1 MEKVYLSKDGYD
13 KMMADLEFLKTS
25 KRREIAKQLD
35 LARSFGD
42 LRENAEYEAAK
53 QALALNEIRIREL
66 EEKIS
71 RAEIIKPESV
81 QTDKVFLGSK
91 VTLWDMTYEEE
102 VVFELTGS
110 DEADP
115 AEGRISINSPAT
127 ALLGHSVG
135 ETVEAKAPEG
145 FRSTKSSR
153 SPGKALSRQFLAP
166 ERPFSPEFLTCRSSL
181 PVLQFNTLFRRT

>member
-13 KMMADLEFLKTS
+13 KMVADLEFLKTS

-71 RAEIIKPESV
+71 RAEIIKPESI

-91 VTLWDMTYEEE
+91 VTLWDLTYEEE
-102 VVFELTGS
+102 VIFELTGS

-115 AEGRISINSPAT
+115 AEGRYLYKLPVAT
-127 ALLGHSVG
+127 ALLGHS
-135 ETVEAKAPEG
+135 
-145 FRSTKSSR
+145 SR
-153 SPGKALSRQFLAP
+153 
-166 ERPFSPEFLTCRSSL
+166 
-181 PVLQFNTLFRRT
+181 

>member
-13 KMMADLEFLKTS
+13 KMVADLEFLKTS

-42 LRENAEYEAAK
+42 LRENAEYETAK

-71 RAEIIKPESV
+71 RAEIIKPESI

-91 VTLWDMTYEEE
+91 VTLWDLTYEEE
-102 VVFELTGS
+102 VIFELTGS

-115 AEGRISINSPAT
+115 AEGRISINSPVAT

-135 ETVEAKAPEG
+135 ETVEVKAPRG
-145 FRSTKSSR
+145 VQKYKILKISR
-153 SPGKALSRQFLAP
+153 
-166 ERPFSPEFLTCRSSL
+166 
-181 PVLQFNTLFRRT
+181 

>member
-13 KMMADLEFLKTS
+13 KMVADLEFLKTS

-71 RAEIIKPESV
+71 RAEIIKPESI

-91 VTLWDMTYEEE
+91 VTLWDLTYEEE
-102 VVFELTGS
+102 VIFELTGS

-115 AEGRISINSPAT
+115 AEGRISINSPVAT

-135 ETVEAKAPEG
+135 ETVEVKAPRG
-145 FRSTKSSR
+145 VQKYKILKISR
-153 SPGKALSRQFLAP
+153 
-166 ERPFSPEFLTCRSSL
+166 
-181 PVLQFNTLFRRT
+181 

>member
-115 AEGRISINSPAT
+115 
-127 ALLGHSVG
+127 L
-135 ETVEAKAPEG
+135 KAG
-145 FRSTKSSR
+145 F
-153 SPGKALSRQFLAP
+153 L
-166 ERPFSPEFLTCRSSL
+166 
-181 PVLQFNTLFRRT
+181 